1 MTLGQPMK
9 TAGLCG
15 LLCFGVMANAYAA
28 PVAGKATPY
37 TSANGVE
44 ERCVRIEKFPGA
56 HYSKHDHHTEKQYCG
71 LELGR
76 MVMCPKLW
84 STSPGTIL
92 YEIAEGADPLEFER
106 QHCAEGHHVKDLAID
121 KPAVFKMSVNGH
133 DTSGTYAPSSWVY
146 YHFSRYFR
154 TNTHV
159 PVAVYRSL
167 DKNVHHERVV
177 KPALAMTANK
187 RHMKM
192 LAAGW
197 AFVEQ
202 VQTGG
207 GSGVA
212 NAEMLTDEGRQ
223 VYGVLI
229 ENKGDRYGPEFNGTR
244 ESGWGNGQN
253 YDFQQTAPFLALRTQ
268 GDLAEVAASSI
279 REARKNPKMAKALAA
294 DTPVEQVVFWMQDVI
309 EITLMDYL
317 FGQQD
322 RIGNIDWRWYWYWI
336 EEGKLKSRHAKGADV
351 PDDLAAYEPLRIRQ
365 SASND
370 NDAGVRRGYANF
382 TKRTHMLENLNHY
395 SPDLYQRL
403 GRLAA
408 DFKAEGPAYEWLTAS
423 AGLSERTAAD
433 VVTRTLEAFDL
444 LQGQCRSG
452 AMSLDLDLTAFVKG
466 EGAGASSCEVESSP

>member
-1 MTLGQPMK
+1 MLPLDRFFFLGALGVVLNVFAPM
-9 TAGLCG
+9 LH
-15 LLCFGVMANAYAA
+15 AA
-28 PVAGKATPY
+28 PVSGKAETF
-37 TSANGVE
+37 TSASGVTE
-44 ERCVRIEKFPGA
+44 QCIRLAEFPGA
-56 HYSKHDHHTEKQYCG
+56 HYSGHDRKTEKDYCS
-71 LELGR
+71 LDLGS

-92 YEIAEGADPLEFER
+92 YEVEAGVDVRAFER
-106 QHCAEGHHVKDLAID
+106 QHCGAGHHVKDVAKG

-146 YHFSRYFR
+146 YHISRYFR

-167 DKNVHHERVV
+167 DKTVHHQRVTRS
-177 KPALAMTANK
+177 ALGLVEGK

-197 AFVEQ
+197 KFVEA
-202 VQTGG
+202 VESGATGG
-207 GSGVA
+207 IA
-212 NAEMLTDEGRQ
+212 AAEMLTDDGRQ

-229 ENKGDRYGPEFNGTR
+229 DNKGDRYGPEFNGTR

-253 YDFQQTAPFLALRTQ
+253 YDFQQTAPFIALRTE
-268 GDLAEVAASSI
+268 GPVREAAAAAI
-279 REARKNPKMAKALAA
+279 RDARKNPKMAKALDAN
-294 DTPVEQVVFWMQDVI
+294 TPVEQIVFWMQDAI
-309 EITLMDYL
+309 EITLMDYM

-336 EEGKLKSRHAKGADV
+336 EDGKLKSDHARDSDV
-351 PDDLAAYEPLRIRQ
+351 PDELAGQQVWRIKQ

-382 TKRTHMLENLNHY
+382 TKRTHMLENLSHY

-403 GRLAA
+403 GRLAM
-408 DFKAEGPAYEWLTAS
+408 DFKAQGPAYQWMRQS
-423 AGLSERTAAD
+423 AGLSERTAGDIAA
-433 VVTRTLEAFDL
+433 RTVEAFDL
-444 LQGQCRSG
+444 LQGQCRAG
-452 AMSLDLDLTAFVKG
+452 TMKLDLDLVAFLQG
-466 EGAGASSCEVESSP
+466 QAIEPGLCEIESS